1 MACAQCEV
9 ADRISSVCRS
19 ESARAVEDGS
29 CSRSDGAAD
38 VALAAGADVGSAKA
52 GGDSQHWQTDADE
65 GSDEEPESS
74 DGILEL
80 AFGRR
85 GTGWMIG
92 VSGHA
97 ETGNDIISAVVT
109 GNCLNPRY
117 RWGGSNQIGCGT
129 MRACARTQGNRP
141 YLTPYSVATSAFT
154 AKYKILDVPRV

>member
-1 MACAQCEV
+1 M
-9 ADRISSVCRS
+9 
-19 ESARAVEDGS
+19 
-29 CSRSDGAAD
+29 
-38 VALAAGADVGSAKA
+38 ALAA

-65 GSDEEPESS
+65 GSDEESESS

-80 AFGRR
+80 AFVRR

-129 MRACARTQGNRP
+129 MRACARTQGNRS